1 MWFSSICMLYLYFC
15 VCIHTSDCN
24 TTACLCAVS
33 KNNLSVANPPPTP
46 FTSLFVS
53 LHFMVG
59 SLSILLSAYPLCS
72 LFDSSPPLPHLASLP
87 VHLGLIE
94 LCLRVGFGIE
104 TAWNTSPPCF
114 HWPIIPFPIGL
125 KGPSVRDNL
134 RVQEEDGEEMRERVR
149 FLFSMLFAWVFV
161 PTICHI
167 ICSYILLAFLPSLP
181 LCHIDNNS
189 VSTESTPLNCD
200 SIFPVF
206 TYLGKTTDSW
216 DEDKVFLSFYFSSKL
231 FIILIFKPAQY
242 CVGTLC
248 TAALFHR
255 GMDFIR
261 PLKVS
266 CGFRPQHLY
275 SRCFWVLHTCR

>member
-1 MWFSSICMLYLYFC
+1 MWFSSIWMLYLYFC
-15 VCIHTSDCN
+15 VCICTSDCN

-33 KNNLSVANPPPTP
+33 RNNLSVANPPPIP

-53 LHFMVG
+53 LHFTVG

-167 ICSYILLAFLPSLP
+167 ICSYNLLAFLASLP
-181 LCHIDNNS
+181 LCHIDKNS
-189 VSTESTPLNCD
+189 VSTVSTPLNCD
-200 SIFPVF
+200 SIFPVLL
-206 TYLGKTTDSW
+206 TWEKWPTHEIQIRYSYP
-216 DEDKVFLSFYFSSKL
+216 VFR
-231 FIILIFKPAQY
+231 FKAVY
-242 CVGTLC
+242 NCN
-248 TAALFHR
+248 
-255 GMDFIR
+255 I
-261 PLKVS
+261 
-266 CGFRPQHLY
+266 
-275 SRCFWVLHTCR
+275 